1 LTRKR
6 LLQAQTVADELQY
19 SRGKRLKAEERAA
32 RIVRN
37 VVHSLAP
44 RFGVELWTGE
54 RIGPAEGPVLKIN
67 TPVAVREIARR
78 PKLETIVELW
88 ISKAVDIENGSIFD
102 IVELKP
108 EGKFKHKLKSLP
120 KLQLMR
126 DVPSLLFSGGE
137 LEQSSLGKVGAYVS
151 GSDKDAIQHHYDVS
165 NAFYKLF
172 LDKRMVYTC
181 AYFKDWANS
190 LDQAQEDKLD
200 HICRKLR
207 LRPGD
212 TLLDIGCGWGSLL
225 IHAVDHYGV
234 TGQGVSLSEAQTEFA
249 RERIRAKGLEDKIT
263 IHVKSYEVMEGQFDK
278 IASIGMFEHVGSTN
292 HQTYFAAMNRLLKPG
307 GLYMHHAI
315 SRRMKRSQK
324 LWRKMTPENRAIIKY
339 IFPGGELDHLG
350 MSIGNLEAHGFEV
363 HDVENLREH
372 YAKTTRLWAER
383 LRENLSEAIAEA
395 GEPKARL
402 WMLYL
407 AGVSIAFER
416 GTMQINQTL
425 ASKRRRNVS
434 AVPQTRE
441 DLYR

>member
-1 LTRKR
+1 
-6 LLQAQTVADELQY
+6 
-19 SRGKRLKAEERAA
+19 LKAEDRAA

-37 VVHSLAP
+37 VVNSLAP
-44 RFGVELWTGE
+44 RFATQLWNGE
-54 RIGPAEGPVLKIN
+54 RIGPVEGPVLKIN
-67 TPVAVREIARR
+67 TPVAVREIARH

-88 ISKAVDIENGSIFD
+88 ISKAIDIENGSIFD
-102 IVELKP
+102 IIDRKP

-137 LEQSSLGKVGAYVS
+137 LAQSSLGKTGAYVS

-165 NAFYKLF
+165 NAFYRLF
-172 LDKRMVYTC
+172 LDERMVYTC
-181 AYFKDWANS
+181 AYFKDWNNS
-190 LDQAQEDKLD
+190 LDRAQEDKLD
-200 HICRKLR
+200 LICRKLR
-207 LRPGD
+207 LKSGE
-212 TLLDIGCGWGSLL
+212 TLLDIGCGWGALL
-225 IHAVDHYGV
+225 IHAAEKYGV
-234 TGQGVSLSEAQTEFA
+234 TGHGVSLSEAQTELA
-249 RERIRAKGLEDKIT
+249 RERIKAKGLEDKIT
-263 IHVKSYEVMEGQFDK
+263 IHIKSYEHMEGQFDK
-278 IASIGMFEHVGSTN
+278 IASIGMFEHVGSAYHT
-292 HQTYFAAMNRLLKPG
+292 TYFTAMNRLLKPG

-315 SRRMKRSQK
+315 SRRMKRSKK

-350 MSIGNLEAHGFEV
+350 MSIANLEAHGFEV

-383 LRENLSEAIAEA
+383 LRARLPEAIAEA
-395 GEPKARL
+395 GEPKSRL

-425 ASKRRRNVS
+425 ASKRQRGVS
-434 AVPQTRE
+434 PVPQTRE

>member
-1 LTRKR
+1 M
-6 LLQAQTVADELQY
+6 
-19 SRGKRLKAEERAA
+19 KAEERAG

-37 VVHSLAP
+37 VVKSLAP
-44 RFGVELWTGE
+44 RFAVELWTGE
-54 RIGPAEGPVLKIN
+54 RIGPADGPVLKIN
-67 TPVAVREIARR
+67 TPVAVREIARHPR
-78 PKLETIVELW
+78 LETIVELW
-88 ISKAVDIENGSIFD
+88 SSKAVNIENGSIFD
-102 IVELKP
+102 IIGLKP

-126 DVPSLLFSGGE
+126 DVPALLFSGGE
-137 LEQSSLGKVGAYVS
+137 LAQSSLGKSGAYVS

-165 NAFYKLF
+165 NAFYRLF
-172 LDKRMVYTC
+172 LDERMVYTC
-181 AYFKDWANS
+181 AYFTDWENS

-207 LRPGD
+207 LKPGEA
-212 TLLDIGCGWGSLL
+212 LLDIGCGWGALL
-225 IHAVDHYGV
+225 IHAVEHYGA
-234 TGQGVSLSEAQTEFA
+234 TGHGVSLSEAQTELA
-249 RERIRAKGLEDKIT
+249 RERIRAKGLENKIT
-263 IHVKSYEVMEGQFDK
+263 IHVKSYEQMEGQFDK
-278 IASIGMFEHVGSTN
+278 IASIGMFEHVGSAN
-292 HQTYFAAMNRLLKPG
+292 HATYFTAMNRLLKPG

-350 MSIGNLEAHGFEV
+350 MSIANLEAHGFEV

-383 LRENLSEAIAEA
+383 LRANLTEAVAEA

-425 ASKRRRNVS
+425 ASKRQRGVS
-434 AVPQTRE
+434 AVPQTRD
-441 DLYR
+441 DLYI

>member
-1 LTRKR
+1 
-6 LLQAQTVADELQY
+6 
-19 SRGKRLKAEERAA
+19 LKAEERAA

-37 VVHSLAP
+37 VVKSLAP
-44 RFGVELWTGE
+44 RFAVELWTGE
-54 RIGPAEGPVLKIN
+54 RIGPADGPALKVN
-67 TPVAVREIARR
+67 TPAAVREIVRHPR
-78 PKLETIVELW
+78 LKTIVELW
-88 ISKAVDIENGSIFD
+88 ISKAVDIDNGSIFD
-102 IVELKP
+102 IIELKP
-108 EGKFKHKLKSLP
+108 EGKFKHKLKNLP

-137 LEQSSLGKVGAYVS
+137 LAQSSLGKSGAYVS

-165 NAFYKLF
+165 NAFYRLF
-172 LDKRMVYTC
+172 LDERMVYTC

-207 LRPGD
+207 LKPGEA
-212 TLLDIGCGWGSLL
+212 LLDIGCGWGALL
-225 IHAVDHYGV
+225 IHAAENYGV
-234 TGQGVSLSEAQTEFA
+234 TGHGVSLSEAQTELA
-249 RERIRAKGLEDKIT
+249 RERINAKGLEDKIT
-263 IHVKSYEVMEGQFDK
+263 IHIKSYEQLEGQFDK
-278 IASIGMFEHVGSTN
+278 IASIGMFEHVGST
-292 HQTYFAAMNRLLKPG
+292 HHATYFKAMNRLLKPG

-350 MSIGNLEAHGFEV
+350 MSIANLEAHGFEV

-383 LRENLSEAIAEA
+383 LRANLNEAIAEA

-425 ASKRRRNVS
+425 ASRRQRGVS
-434 AVPQTRE
+434 AVPLTRK
-441 DLYR
+441 DLYM

>member
-1 LTRKR
+1 
-6 LLQAQTVADELQY
+6 
-19 SRGKRLKAEERAA
+19 LKAEERAA

-37 VVHSLAP
+37 VVKSLAP
-44 RFGVELWTGE
+44 RFAVELWTGE
-54 RIGPAEGPVLKIN
+54 RIGPADGPALKLN
-67 TPVAVREIARR
+67 TPAAVREIVRHPR
-78 PKLETIVELW
+78 LKTIVELW
-88 ISKAVDIENGSIFD
+88 ISKAVDIDNGSIFD
-102 IVELKP
+102 IIELKP
-108 EGKFKHKLKSLP
+108 EGKFKHKLKNLP

-137 LEQSSLGKVGAYVS
+137 LAQSSLGKSGAYVS

-165 NAFYKLF
+165 NAFYRLF
-172 LDKRMVYTC
+172 LDERMVYTC

-207 LRPGD
+207 LKPGEA
-212 TLLDIGCGWGSLL
+212 LLDIGCGWGALL
-225 IHAVDHYGV
+225 IHAAENYGV
-234 TGQGVSLSEAQTEFA
+234 TGHGVSLSEAQTELA
-249 RERIRAKGLEDKIT
+249 RERINAKGLEDKIT
-263 IHVKSYEVMEGQFDK
+263 IHIKSYEQLEGQFDK
-278 IASIGMFEHVGSTN
+278 IASIGMFEHVGST
-292 HQTYFAAMNRLLKPG
+292 HHATYFKAMNRLLKPG

-350 MSIGNLEAHGFEV
+350 MSIANLEAHGFEV

-383 LRENLSEAIAEA
+383 LRANLNEAIAEA

-425 ASKRRRNVS
+425 ASRRQRGVS
-434 AVPQTRE
+434 AVPLTRK
-441 DLYR
+441 DLYM

>member
-1 LTRKR
+1 
-6 LLQAQTVADELQY
+6 
-19 SRGKRLKAEERAA
+19 LKADERAA

-37 VVHSLAP
+37 VVKSLAP
-44 RFGVELWTGE
+44 RFAVELWSGE
-54 RIGPAEGPVLKIN
+54 RIGSADGPVLKIN
-67 TPVAVREIARR
+67 SPAAVREIARR

-88 ISKAVDIENGSIFD
+88 ISKVADIENGSIFD
-102 IVELKP
+102 IVERKP

-126 DVPSLLFSGGE
+126 DVPALLFSGGE
-137 LEQSSLGKVGAYVS
+137 LAQSSLGKSGAYVS

-165 NAFYKLF
+165 NAFYRLF
-172 LDKRMVYTC
+172 LDERMVYTC

-207 LRPGD
+207 LIPGE

-225 IHAVDHYGV
+225 IHAAEHYGV
-234 TGQGVSLSEAQTEFA
+234 TGHGVSLSQAQTELA
-249 RERIRAKGLEDKIT
+249 RERIKAKGLEDRIT

-278 IASIGMFEHVGSTN
+278 IASIGMFEHVGSAN

-350 MSIGNLEAHGFEV
+350 MSIANLEAHGFEV

-383 LRENLSEAIAEA
+383 LRTNLSEAIAEA
-395 GEPKARL
+395 GEPKVRL

-425 ASKRRRNVS
+425 ASKRMRGVS
-434 AVPQTRE
+434 AVPQTRD

>member
-1 LTRKR
+1 M
-6 LLQAQTVADELQY
+6 
-19 SRGKRLKAEERAA
+19 KAEDRAA

-37 VVHSLAP
+37 VVNSLAP
-44 RFGVELWTGE
+44 RFAVELWTGE
-54 RIGPAEGPVLKIN
+54 RIGPAYGPVLKIN
-67 TPVAVREIARR
+67 TPVAVREIARH

-88 ISKAVDIENGSIFD
+88 ISKAVDIESGSIFD
-102 IVELKP
+102 IIDLKP
-108 EGKFKHKLKSLP
+108 EGKFKQKLKSLP

-137 LEQSSLGKVGAYVS
+137 LAQSSLGNSGAYVS

-165 NAFYKLF
+165 NAFYRLF
-172 LDKRMVYTC
+172 LDERMVYTC
-181 AYFKDWANS
+181 AYFKDWENS

-207 LRPGD
+207 LEPGE
-212 TLLDIGCGWGSLL
+212 TLLDIGCGWGALL
-225 IHAVDHYGV
+225 IHAVEHYGV
-234 TGQGVSLSEAQTEFA
+234 MGHGVSLSEAQTELA
-249 RERIRAKGLEDKIT
+249 RERIKTKGLEDRIT
-263 IHVKSYEVMEGQFDK
+263 IHVKSYETMEGQFDK
-278 IASIGMFEHVGSTN
+278 IASIGMFEHVGSAN
-292 HQTYFAAMNRLLKPG
+292 HATYFAAMNRLLKPG

-350 MSIGNLEAHGFEV
+350 MSIANLEAHGFEV

-383 LRENLSEAIAEA
+383 LRTNLSEAIAEA

-407 AGVSIAFER
+407 AGVSIAFGR

-425 ASKRRRNVS
+425 ASKRKRGVS
-434 AVPQTRE
+434 AVPQTRD